1 MAVASASFTGVR
13 LSHLTSCGEL
23 QGKEDGVLRLQ
34 PLDQTENF
42 LLRFFKDAN
51 ADMPAASA
59 HLEIE
64 VFKDSDV
71 CRVGSTA
78 FVVNHQKGTILI
90 HFEDQKQREALASAI
105 SKFQKGDAHNIF
117 SERTEESSA
126 SQYFQFYGYLSQQQ
140 NMMQD
145 YWRTA
150 TYQRAVLSNV
160 EDFRGKVIL
169 DVGAGSGILSFFAAQ
184 AGAARV
190 YGIEA
195 SSIAKH
201 AESLVYANRLQQLIK
216 LVPGKVEEVSIPEK
230 VDLIISEPMG
240 YMLYNER
247 MLESYLHAKKFLK
260 PGGKMFPS
268 LGDLHIAPFSDAALF
283 MEQMNKANFWCQNS
297 FHGVDLTCLR
307 EAAIKEYFNQPVV
320 DTFDM
325 RILLAQSVVHSVNFE
340 KADEVDLHK
349 IDIPLEYVVT
359 QSGELHGLAF
369 WFDVAFVG
377 SQQTVYLSTAPS
389 QPLTH
394 WYQVRCLV
402 EKPMIVTKG
411 QVLDGRCKLI
421 ANKRQSYDVEIEI
434 GIRGTQVRARNTL
447 DLKNPFFRYAGQ
459 PVQAPPGFCETS
471 PSQDYWTQAATD
483 VHNTGTIYL
492 KANTTDMVN
501 VNGQMMQ
508 LATSGQM
515 NGTADPTGDKYKAQ
529 LQGIPV
535 PSSIGAGIAPTL
547 VGHPVQTIVL
557 GDSTLAGQSS
567 FQQQQQQQQQQ
578 IQHTHTYPATS
589 HTQ

>member
-1 MAVASASFTGVR
+1 
-13 LSHLTSCGEL
+13 
-23 QGKEDGVLRLQ
+23 
-34 PLDQTENF
+34 
-42 LLRFFKDAN
+42 
-51 ADMPAASA
+51 
-59 HLEIE
+59 
-64 VFKDSDV
+64 
-71 CRVGSTA
+71 
-78 FVVNHQKGTILI
+78 
-90 HFEDQKQREALASAI
+90 
-105 SKFQKGDAHNIF
+105 
-117 SERTEESSA
+117 
-126 SQYFQFYGYLSQQQ
+126 
-140 NMMQD
+140 MMQD

-447 DLKNPFFRYAGQ
+447 DLKNPFFR
-459 PVQAPPGFCETS
+459 
-471 PSQDYWTQAATD
+471 
-483 VHNTGTIYL
+483 
-492 KANTTDMVN
+492 
-501 VNGQMMQ
+501 
-508 LATSGQM
+508 
-515 NGTADPTGDKYKAQ
+515 
-529 LQGIPV
+529 
-535 PSSIGAGIAPTL
+535 
-547 VGHPVQTIVL
+547 
-557 GDSTLAGQSS
+557 
-567 FQQQQQQQQQQ
+567 
-578 IQHTHTYPATS
+578 
-589 HTQ
+589 

>member
-1 MAVASASFTGVR
+1 MATAISFTGVR
-13 LSHLTSCGEL
+13 LSHLNSGGEL
-23 QGKEDGVLRLQ
+23 LGKEDGSLRLQ
-34 PLDQTENF
+34 PLNQTENF
-42 LLRFFKDAN
+42 LLRFFKDSN
-51 ADMPAASA
+51 VNTPAANA
-59 HLEIE
+59 HLEVE

-71 CRVGSTA
+71 SRVGSTA
-78 FVVNHQKGTILI
+78 FVVNHQKGTLLV
-90 HFEDQKQREALASAI
+90 HFEDQKQREVLANLI
-105 SKFQKGDAHNIF
+105 SKYQKGEDHSLF

-195 SSIAKH
+195 SSMAKH
-201 AESLVYANRLQQLIK
+201 AESLVYANRLQNVIK
-216 LVPGKVEEVSIPEK
+216 LIPGKVEEVVLQEK

-247 MLESYLHAKKFLK
+247 MLESYVHAKKFLK
-260 PGGKMFPS
+260 PGGKMFPT
-268 LGDLHIAPFSDAALF
+268 LGDLHVAPFTDAALF

-307 EAAIKEYFNQPVV
+307 DSAVKEYFHQPVV

-349 IDIPLEYVVT
+349 IHIPLEFVVT

-377 SQQTVYLSTAPS
+377 SQQTVYLSTSPS

-402 EKPMIVTKG
+402 DKPMIVTKG
-411 QVLDGRCKLI
+411 QYLDGHCTLM
-421 ANKRQSYDVEIEI
+421 ANKRQSYDVDIEI
-434 GIRGTQVRARNTL
+434 CIRGTQVRARNTL
-447 DLKNPFFRYAGQ
+447 DLKNPFFRYTGQ
-459 PVQAPPGFCETS
+459 PVQAPPGYCETS
-471 PSQDYWTQAATD
+471 PSHEYWSQSASD
-483 VHNTGTIYL
+483 VHHAANNTEML
-492 KANTTDMVN
+492 S
-501 VNGQMMQ
+501 VNGQVIQLQHHQQLVQNGAADKFKQMQ
-508 LATSGQM
+508 A
-515 NGTADPTGDKYKAQ
+515 
-529 LQGIPV
+529 QGIPI
-535 PSSIGAGIAPTL
+535 PSSIGGGVTPAL
-547 VGHPVQTIVL
+547 VGHPVQTLLLSDPSAAASIY
-557 GDSTLAGQSS
+557 
-567 FQQQQQQQQQQ
+567 QQPPPPSQ
-578 IQHTHTYPATS
+578 
-589 HTQ
+589 